1 MANSSKSFLFQFFGK
16 GTQRMLQLCV
26 RIMLA
31 KTSNLNI
38 LHTKYHLKVSF
49 YCFVIVVFNN
59 LQMKI
64 FEGLKSE

>member
-1 MANSSKSFLFQFFGK
+1 
-16 GTQRMLQLCV
+16 MLQLCV

-64 FEGLKSE
+64 FEGLKNE